1 MSAIDF
7 ELIHHKLLSLASI
20 KAQKLD
26 MMLQASAILTE
37 LIDNQRLDAQ
47 PIIVGG
53 LSVEIYSMSDYTTRD
68 IDFVTTSSE
77 IFAERL
83 LKVGF
88 KKEGRI
94 YYMEELELVVDVVAS
109 ILVGD
114 YDRIQKIPVDVD
126 GKDSFIFLISVEDII
141 LDRLDAYENE
151 DTRYWG
157 LELLTRWYDE
167 VDLSYLEE
175 EVSKKYFKAQEV
187 YAEWLAAIQEAK
199 EKSTYE

>member
-37 LIDNQRLDAQ
+37 LIDNQ
-47 PIIVGG
+47 
-53 LSVEIYSMSDYTTRD
+53 
-68 IDFVTTSSE
+68 
-77 IFAERL
+77 
-83 LKVGF
+83 
-88 KKEGRI
+88 
-94 YYMEELELVVDVVAS
+94 
-109 ILVGD
+109 
-114 YDRIQKIPVDVD
+114 
-126 GKDSFIFLISVEDII
+126 
-141 LDRLDAYENE
+141 RLDAYENE

>member
-109 ILVGD
+109 VLVGD